1 MNHFGI
7 KKIIVLLALVIS
19 TSLYAKSPRLKV
31 NESFFHKCSD
41 KSNVCRVIM
50 KLDHRAFASIAEKQ
64 MSFDLFHGA
73 IKVFQTRNYKVKKLR
88 RTSNPNIVVAVL
100 HVAGDWELS
109 EANKHSVVS
118 SRQKLDVRYIQ
129 RAHLSADQKRWMN
142 FDYNAYKQSAARYE
156 KSAQRQTE
164 MPATANSYRQP
175 TTSQPEY
182 REVVYQRP
190 YNDRVP
196 QPSYDNR
203 SMEPSQQRVQVKPLP
218 VQRKTVEYQRK
229 PLPANTRNDS
239 SWVEEEDVIFED

>member
-1 MNHFGI
+1 MNHLGI
-7 KKIIVLLALVIS
+7 KKIVALLAFVIS
-19 TSLYAKSPRLKV
+19 TSLFAKSPRLKV
-31 NESFFHKCSD
+31 NESFFHRCSD

-50 KLDHRAFASIAEKQ
+50 KLDHRAFASIADKQ

-109 EANKHSVVS
+109 EANKQSVVA

-129 RAHLSADQKRWMN
+129 RTYLTAEQKRWMN
-142 FDYNAYKQSAARYE
+142 FDYDAYKQSAARYE
-156 KSAQRQTE
+156 RSAPRQAE
-164 MPATANSYRQP
+164 IPAPVNNYRQAP
-175 TTSQPEY
+175 AKQPEY
-182 REVVYQRP
+182 REVGYQRA
-190 YNDRVP
+190 YNDRAV

-203 SMEPSQQRVQVKPLP
+203 PVESSQRVQVKPLP
-218 VQRKTVEYQRK
+218 VQRRAHEYERK
-229 PLPANTRNDS
+229 PLPANTKNDS